1 MEIVKEFGINPIL
14 LLAQIVNFAILL
26 FLLKRFLYKP
36 ILKSLDERKSKIA
49 KSLKEAEEI
58 EKKLQKISE
67 EQAAILGKA
76 RTEASQII
84 SEAKDETK
92 QLTEKSLA
100 QTKES
105 VQQLLNTNKKRIA
118 LEKDQ
123 MMLDAK
129 KELTELVIATTA
141 AVAKKSVSETSD
153 KKLVTEAI
161 ESLSKN
167 ENK

>member
-36 ILKSLDERKSKIA
+36 ILKSLEDRKVKIS

-58 EKKLQKISE
+58 EKRLQKISD
-67 EQAAILGKA
+67 EQVTILDKA

-84 SEAKDETK
+84 SEAKSEAK
-92 QLTEKSLA
+92 ELTEKNLA
-100 QTKES
+100 QTKDS
-105 VQQLLNTNKKRIA
+105 MQQLLDKNTERMS

-123 MMLDAK
+123 MLLDAR
-129 KELTELVIATTA
+129 KELTELVIAATA
-141 AVAKKSVSETSD
+141 AVTKKSVSESTD
-153 KKLVTEAI
+153 KKMVSETI
-161 ESLSKN
+161 EGLTK
-167 ENK
+167 K